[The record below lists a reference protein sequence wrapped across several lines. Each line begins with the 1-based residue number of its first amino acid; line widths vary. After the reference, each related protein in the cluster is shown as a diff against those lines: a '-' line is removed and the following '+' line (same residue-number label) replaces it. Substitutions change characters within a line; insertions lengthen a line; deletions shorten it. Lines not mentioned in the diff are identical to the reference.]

1 MSSKMR
7 LRIPISLAAAL
18 SVAVTFTLSSFAA
31 PSVYETTGTLAQ
43 AQPGQTGTLTAS
55 GPVTVNGNTAATGMT
70 VLTGSVITTGSGGH
84 ASIELGPL
92 GRVELAQETTVTLQ
106 LLGTVVDAAL
116 NHCGK
121 VTVTVPTGITGR
133 VTIPQKEKTHVKVVQ
148 GKVTVKYD
156 TNKEK
161 VLVAGDNK
169 EFDDATEVTSDGGA
183 ALFEVYCGYH
193 RPVGYY
199 FLASPLA
206 LLLLLLRDDNETPPV
221 LSGSVPGR

>member
-1 MSSKMR
+1 
-7 LRIPISLAAAL
+7 
-18 SVAVTFTLSSFAA
+18 
-31 PSVYETTGTLAQ
+31 
-43 AQPGQTGTLTAS
+43 
-55 GPVTVNGNTAATGMT
+55 MT
-70 VLTGSVITTGSGGH
+70 VLTGNVITTGAGGH

-106 LLGTVVDAAL
+106 MLGNVVDAAL

-133 VTIPQKEKTHVKVVQ
+133 VTIPQQEKTHVKVVQ

-169 EFDDATEVTSDGGA
+169 EFDNATEVTSDGGA

-193 RPVGYY
+193 RPIGYY

-206 LLLLLLRDDNETPPV
+206 LLLLLLRGDNETPPV
-221 LSGSVPGR
+221 LSPTIPG